1 MNLSL
6 PSDRNFE
13 VYHEVKMGGLSLRAA
28 AKVFG
33 VSAHRVQ
40 EICQQVEAWYA
51 ANMADWA
58 RSYDPETQAVAAWR
72 KNLLVLDQLF
82 TQTMRAWHG
91 ATEPEPIETPKSG
104 EPIRREDFGQ
114 SRYVNLAARLT
125 YQKSLVA
132 TAMAKLPREWFER
145 AAKQDAETARLARLA
160 GDIMSASSAEEMLQ
174 AADAAHVAEE
184 VSDVRDVNDEACVLA
199 PAREPEGVCSPPV
212 RVFAPHTTSDAPSA
226 NEAEVVT
233 EDTTVVCDDFE
244 TLDEEAEVHK
254 TDDSDPLRSRRQTRR
269 ERKKRARLLEQAL
282 AKSREGGS
290 GGGGKRLA
298 KMG

>member
-1 MNLSL
+1 MNLAL

-58 RSYDPETQAVAAWR
+58 RSYDPETAAVAAWR
-72 KNLLVLDQLF
+72 NNLFVLDQLYK
-82 TQTMRAWHG
+82 QTMRAWHG
-91 ATEPEPIETPKSG
+91 ATEPESIEPPKPG

-114 SRYVNLAARLT
+114 SRYMNLAARLT

-145 AAKQDAETARLARLA
+145 AAMQDAETARLARLA
-160 GDIMSASSAEEMLQ
+160 GGILSATSVEEVLH
-174 AADAAHVAEE
+174 AADAAQVAEE
-184 VSDVRDVNDEACVLA
+184 VRDVGDISDEACVVSPA
-199 PAREPEGVCSPPV
+199 PKAEEAYSPPV
-212 RVFAPHTTSDAPSA
+212 RVFAPHTSSEASSA
-226 NEAEVVT
+226 DEAEVVT
-233 EDTTVVCDDFE
+233 EEMATVCDDLE
-244 TLDEEAEVHK
+244 AADDPMDESK

-269 ERKKRARLLEQAL
+269 ERKKRARLLQQAL
-282 AKSREGGS
+282 AQSRGGGS